1 MITYI
6 IFFFILIIL
15 ILFAYIKFRF
25 RFWSDQPVFH
35 VYDFS
40 YYFLYNGIIRKDL
53 PEQNR
58 YTNFKDIETLTFGKN
73 VRPLDK
79 TRLVQHLQLHY
90 LQNGENRFSPKES
103 NILPYFE
110 GHNSP
115 CFLSF
120 YKVKEQIRDKKE
132 DIIQIDK
139 HIGVITSR
147 PLNVTIR
154 QANATNSKKGTNQF
168 EVAYIDYLCVDK
180 IQRKKGIAAQLIATH
195 NYNQCLLKKK
205 SEIAVF
211 KREGVLTGIVPL
223 CIFNMHVFSMQKW
236 NKPPSLLP
244 PYSIVECGSSNIHHF
259 YDFLRSEHVKKNID
273 IQMMPEMTNIIALM
287 KSKNIFIYLLIEH
300 RVGVV
305 GCYFFKKSCTQIEKG
320 KEALICFASVNC
332 STSEI
337 FIHGFKLSLSQI
349 CLKDN
354 SEYHYV
360 VVEDICDNDIIV
372 ANLKLKTWP
381 EFTIH
386 AAYFFYNYACATF
399 PSKRVL
405 IIN

>member
-1 MITYI
+1 MIKYII
-6 IFFFILIIL
+6 IFFILFIL

-35 VYDFS
+35 IYDFS
-40 YYFLYNGIIRKDL
+40 YYFFYNGIIRKEL

-58 YTNFKDIETLTFGKN
+58 YTNFKDVETLTFGKN
-73 VRPLDK
+73 VKPLDK
-79 TRLVQHLQLHY
+79 TRFIQVLQRHY
-90 LQNGENRFSPKES
+90 LQNGENKFIPKES
-103 NILPYFE
+103 NVLPYFE

-115 CFLSF
+115 CFLSL
-120 YKVKEQIRDKKE
+120 YKTKESFHHNE
-132 DIIQIDK
+132 DIIEIDK
-139 HIGVITSR
+139 PLGVITSR

-154 QANATNSKKGTNQF
+154 PSLKKGTTQF
-168 EVAYIDYLCVDK
+168 EAAYIDYLCVDK
-180 IQRKKGIAAQLIATH
+180 LQRKKGIAAQLIATH

-205 SEIAVF
+205 AEIAVF

-223 CIFNMHVFSMQKW
+223 CIFNMHVFSMRKW

-259 YDFLRSEHVKKNID
+259 YDFLRSDSVKKNID
-273 IQMMPEMTNIIALM
+273 IQMMSEMTNIIAIM
-287 KSKNIFIYLLIEH
+287 KSKNIFIYLLIE
-300 RVGVV
+300 REMGVV
-305 GCYFFKKSCTQIEKG
+305 GLYFFKKSCTQIEKG

-332 STSEI
+332 STPEI

-349 CLKDN
+349 CLKDD
-354 SEYHYV
+354 SDYHYV

-381 EFTIH
+381 EFTIP

-399 PSKRVL
+399 PSNRVL